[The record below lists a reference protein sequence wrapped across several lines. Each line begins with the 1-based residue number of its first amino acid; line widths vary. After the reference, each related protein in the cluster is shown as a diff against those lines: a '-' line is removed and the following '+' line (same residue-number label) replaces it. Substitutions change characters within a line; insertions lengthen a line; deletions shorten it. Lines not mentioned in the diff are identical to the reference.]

1 METLAR
7 ALWLALSIVPPC
19 WSQLHA
25 QSGHLVALEGSAPI
39 VEPTAGVPSGL
50 ANLFRDPTLSS
61 RSAGALVSLYR
72 TSAFPMQAFHGV
84 TAFRWGPRWSLA
96 FAYTGVDQL
105 FDSTLTNQDPGLSD
119 LQARAII
126 AALDAT
132 VARKHAA
139 VSVGFA
145 SAADEMIGD
154 IRGSNLVRIH
164 ARLMPLGTDEL
175 TLGLHWAGV
184 AGGSIAPARGGRR
197 QADLVL
203 TRPIGRARISTALA
217 YYEGAQWRFSETMG
231 GYAVSTRFDLFSV
244 LHFELGA
251 SRHRTSY
258 GADSYAWRKGI
269 GCGLKLHSLTF
280 DMTYNSTTL
289 DLGTGYGITIGYEP

>member
-1 METLAR
+1 MKTVLR
-7 ALWLALSIVPPC
+7 TLWLVLAILPPC
-19 WSQLHA
+19 WLDLRA
-25 QSGHLVALEGSAPI
+25 QSAHLGALEGYAPL

-50 ANLFRDPTLSS
+50 ASLLRDPTLSS
-61 RSAGALVSLYR
+61 RSVGALVSIYR
-72 TSAFPMQAFHGV
+72 TRAFPMQAFHGV
-84 TAFRWGPRWSLA
+84 AAFRWGPRWSLA
-96 FAYTGVDQL
+96 FGYTGVDQL
-105 FDSTLTNQDPGLSD
+105 FDSALTNQDPELAD

-126 AALDAT
+126 AGLDAT
-132 VARKHAA
+132 IARKYAA

-154 IRGSNLVRIH
+154 VRESNMVRIH
-164 ARLMPLGTDEL
+164 TRLMPLGSDEL

-184 AGGSIAPARGGRR
+184 TGGSLAAARGGRK

-203 TRPIGRARISTALA
+203 TRPFGQVRISTALA
-217 YYEGAQWRFSETMG
+217 YYEGAQWRFSETVE

-258 GADSYAWRKGI
+258 GADAYAWRKGI
-269 GCGLKLHSLTF
+269 GCGLKLRSLTF
-280 DMTYNSTTL
+280 DMTYNSTAL
-289 DLGTGYGITIGYEP
+289 DLGTGYGISIGYER

>member
-1 METLAR
+1 MKTVSR
-7 ALWLALSIVPPC
+7 ALWLALAIVSPC
-19 WSQLHA
+19 QLQLRA
-25 QSGHLVALEGSAPI
+25 QSTHLVALEGSAPL

-50 ANLFRDPTLSS
+50 ANLLRDPTLSS
-61 RSAGALVSLYR
+61 RSVGALVSLYR
-72 TSAFPMQAFHGV
+72 TRAFPMQAFHGV

-96 FAYTGVDQL
+96 FAYTGLGQL
-105 FDSTLTNQDPGLSD
+105 FDSALTNQDPGLSD

-132 VARKHAA
+132 IARKHAA
-139 VSVGFA
+139 VSFGFA
-145 SAADEMIGD
+145 TAADEMIGD

-164 ARLMPLGTDEL
+164 ARLMPLGSDKL

-184 AGGSIAPARGGRR
+184 AAGSIAPARGGRK

-217 YYEGAQWRFSETMG
+217 YYEGAQWRFSETVE

-244 LHFELGA
+244 IHFELGA

-258 GADSYAWRKGI
+258 GADAFAWRKGI
-269 GCGLKLHSLTF
+269 GCGLTLRRLTF
-280 DMTYNSTTL
+280 DMTYNSTAL
-289 DLGTGYGITIGYEP
+289 DLGTGYGISIGYEP